1 MKKVVDL
8 LLRIHS
14 VWLKIVSI
22 SEIGV
27 NEKGP
32 KAKEVEGVAQAVEP
46 RERPNAAE
54 EPTFGVRKRRH
65 FCPDRRDKN

>member
-8 LLRIHS
+8 IRHVAEEHL
-14 VWLKIVSI
+14 VWLKIVGI

-32 KAKEVEGVAQAVEP
+32 TTKEVEGVAEGRRALGVA
-46 RERPNAAE
+46 ER
-54 EPTFGVRKRRH
+54 G
-65 FCPDRRDKN
+65 